1 MGFLSL
7 SHIYSILYDYANYT
21 LDVTGPMMI
30 FTQKLTSLAFAYHD
44 GMKPDNQLSPDQLSQ
59 AIKHKPHIF
68 EFLSFV
74 FNFQGIIAG
83 PLCFYQDYI
92 EFINGNN
99 ILKKKV

>member
-59 AIKHKPHIF
+59 AIKHKPHII

-74 FNFQGIIAG
+74 FNFQ
-83 PLCFYQDYI
+83 
-92 EFINGNN
+92 
-99 ILKKKV
+99 

>member
-1 MGFLSL
+1 MGNYFGPFLFWS
-7 SHIYSILYDYANYT
+7 SNVASIFSNFCL
-21 LDVTGPMMI
+21 L
-30 FTQKLTSLAFAYHD
+30 D

-59 AIKHKPHIF
+59 AIKHKPHII

-74 FNFQGIIAG
+74 FNFQGIIVG

>member
-1 MGFLSL
+1 MGYLSFT
-7 SHIYSILYDYANYT
+7 HIYRLIYDYGNYT
-21 LDVTGPMMI
+21 LDITSPMMI

-44 GMKPDNQLSPDQLSQ
+44 GMKPDKQLSPDQLSQ
-59 AIKHKPHIF
+59 AIKHKPHII

-74 FNFQGIIAG
+74 FNFQGIIVG

>member
-7 SHIYSILYDYANYT
+7 SHIYSLLYDYANYT

-30 FTQKLTSLAFAYHD
+30 FTQKFTSLAFAYHD
-44 GMKPDNQLSPDQLSQ
+44 GMKPDEQLSSDQRSQ
-59 AIKHKPHIF
+59 AIKHKPRII
-68 EFLSFV
+68 EFFSYF
-74 FNFQGIIAG
+74 FNFQGIIVG